1 MSVRNPITSLIVS
14 AVALGL
20 SVVAQAATGDAVSA
34 EDVRQLVEQNR
45 RLQEQVTA
53 QQRQLDELRAR
64 LDAIATAGQR
74 QERVLDDLRGQVAD
88 RGPAARTDTVGDIR
102 LSGEAGLAYFDGG
115 PRSAWPNGEF
125 RADDVKIYLET
136 PVWRDTYLFAELD
149 LVTREANDE
158 YFHMGEVHVDFEN
171 VSGRLGGPDRLVN
184 LRVGRLDIPFGE
196 EYLYRGVLDNPLIT
210 HSVADPWG
218 VDEGLELYGSAG
230 RLSYVF
236 AVQNGGHKT
245 LRDFDSDK
253 SMTLRLGYDP
263 AAWLHVSASALRT
276 GDLTVAGDALS
287 EIWIGGGFFRSIGAA
302 ATTQGFS
309 ATVYQA
315 DARATWEGGHLSGA
329 VGTARYD
336 DNDTAASNRRD
347 LDHFSVELVQ
357 RINGGLYGAI
367 RYSEISVQKGG
378 YPLQGL
384 GSPGTFFYS
393 GLPLAEGLERF
404 SLGLGYRFSDPLVF
418 KIEYAWENGRMINGQ
433 PRNQEDL
440 FGTEI
445 GVRF

>member
-1 MSVRNPITSLIVS
+1 ML
-14 AVALGL
+14 ALALGVL
-20 SVVAQAATGDAVSA
+20 APAGAATGESVSA
-34 EDVRQLVEQNR
+34 EEVRQLIEQNR
-45 RLQEQVTA
+45 RLQEQVAA
-53 QQRQLDELRAR
+53 QQRQLDELRTR
-64 LDAIATAGQR
+64 LDRLAGDDQR
-74 QERVLDDLRGQVAD
+74 QARALDELRAQVAD
-88 RGPAARTDTVGDIR
+88 RPAAARSDAVGDIR

-115 PRSAWPNGEF
+115 ARSAWPNAEF
-125 RADDVKIYLET
+125 RADDVKVYLET
-136 PVWRDTYLFAELD
+136 PVWKDTYLFTELD

-158 YFHMGEVHVDFEN
+158 YFHLGEAYVDFEN
-171 VSGRLGGPDRLVN
+171 VSGRLGGPDRLVS
-184 LRVGRLDIPFGE
+184 LRFGRVDIPFGE

-210 HSVADPWG
+210 HSVADNWG
-218 VDEGLELYGSAG
+218 VDEGIELYGSAG

-253 SMTLRLGYDP
+253 SMTLRVGYDP
-263 AAWLHVSASALRT
+263 AAWLHFSASALRT
-276 GDLTVAGDALS
+276 GDLTVAGDFLS
-287 EIWIGGGFFRSIGAA
+287 EVWIGGGFFRSIGGA

-309 ATVYQA
+309 ARLYQA
-315 DARATWEGGHLSGA
+315 DVRVTWDGGHLAGA

-336 DNDTAASNRRD
+336 DNDTAADNRRD
-347 LDHFSVELVQ
+347 LNHIAVELMQ

-384 GSPGTFFYS
+384 GNPSTFFYS
-393 GLPLAEGLERF
+393 GLPLAEGLHRF

-418 KIEYAWENGRMINGQ
+418 KLEYAWEGGGMRTGQ
-433 PRNQEDL
+433 PRDQEDL
-440 FGTEI
+440 FATEI

>member
-1 MSVRNPITSLIVS
+1 MRNHATSLIVL
-14 AVALGL
+14 AVALAL
-20 SVVAQAATGDAVSA
+20 SAGTGHAAGDAVSA
-34 EDVRQLVEQNR
+34 EDLRQLIEQNR

-64 LDAIATAGQR
+64 LDQIATTGQR
-74 QERVLDDLRGQVAD
+74 QERVLDELRDQVAD
-88 RGPAARTDTVGDIR
+88 RGTAARGDAVGDIR
-102 LSGEAGLAYFDGG
+102 LSGEVGLAYFDGG

-136 PVWRDTYLFAELD
+136 PVMKDTYLFAELD

-158 YFHMGEVHVDFEN
+158 YFHQGEVYVDFEN
-171 VSGRLGGPDRLVN
+171 VSGRLGGPDRLLN
-184 LRVGRLDIPFGE
+184 IRIGRLDIPFGE

-210 HSVADPWG
+210 HSVADLWG
-218 VDEGLELYGSAG
+218 VDEGVELYGSAG
-230 RLSYVF
+230 RFSYVF
-236 AVQNGGHKT
+236 AVQNGGNKT

-253 SMTLRLGYDP
+253 SATLRVGYDP
-263 AAWLHVSASALRT
+263 TAWLHVSASAMRT
-276 GDLTVAGDALS
+276 GDLTVAGDFLS
-287 EIWIGGGFFRSIGAA
+287 ELWIGGGFFRAIGAA

-309 ATVYQA
+309 ATLYQA
-315 DARATWEGGHLSGA
+315 DARATWEGGHLSAA

-347 LDHFSVELVQ
+347 LDHFAVELVQ

-404 SLGLGYRFSDPLVF
+404 SLGLGYRFSDPLLF
-418 KIEYAWENGRMINGQ
+418 KVEYAWESGRMLNGQ

-440 FGTEI
+440 FATEI

>member
-1 MSVRNPITSLIVS
+1 VSVRNPITSLIVS

-20 SVVAQAATGDAVSA
+20 SVVAQAATGEAISA

-74 QERVLDDLRGQVAD
+74 QERVLDDLRDQVAD
-88 RGPAARTDTVGDIR
+88 RSPAARNDAVGDIR

-115 PRSAWPNGEF
+115 PRGAWPNGEF

-149 LVTREANDE
+149 LVTREVNDE
-158 YFHMGEVHVDFEN
+158 FFHMGEVYVDFEN
-171 VSGRLGGPDRLVN
+171 VSGRLGGPDRLLN
-184 LRVGRLDIPFGE
+184 LRIGRFDIPFGE

-218 VDEGLELYGSAG
+218 VDEGIELYGSAG

-253 SMTLRLGYDP
+253 AVTLRVGFDP
-263 AAWLHVSASALRT
+263 TAWLHLSGSAMRT
-276 GDLTVAGDALS
+276 GDLTVAGDFLS

-309 ATVYQA
+309 AALYQA
-315 DARATWEGGHLSGA
+315 DARATWDGGHLSAA
-329 VGTARYD
+329 VGAARYD
-336 DNDTAASNRRD
+336 DNDTAADNRRD
-347 LDHFSVELVQ
+347 LDYYAVELVQ

-378 YPLQGL
+378 FPLQGL

-418 KIEYAWENGRMINGQ
+418 KIEYAWEDGRMINGQ

-440 FGTEI
+440 FATEI

>member
-1 MSVRNPITSLIVS
+1 MSVRNPTTTLIVS
-14 AVALGL
+14 AIALGL
-20 SVVAQAATGDAVSA
+20 SVVAQAAAGETISA
-34 EDVRQLVEQNR
+34 EEVRQLIEQNR
-45 RLQEQVTA
+45 RLEAQVTA

-74 QERVLDDLRGQVAD
+74 QERVLDDLRDQVAD
-88 RGPAARTDTVGDIR
+88 RGPAVRNDAVGDLR

-125 RADDVKIYLET
+125 RADEVKIYLET

-149 LVTREANDE
+149 LVTREVNDE
-158 YFHMGEVHVDFEN
+158 YFHLGEVYVDFEN
-171 VSGRLGGPDRLVN
+171 VSGRLGGPDRLLN
-184 LRVGRLDIPFGE
+184 LRIGRLDIPFGE

-210 HSVADPWG
+210 HSVADLWG
-218 VDEGLELYGSAG
+218 VDEGVELYGSAG
-230 RLSYVF
+230 RFSYVF

-263 AAWLHVSASALRT
+263 AAWLHLSASALRT
-276 GDLTVAGDALS
+276 GDLTVAGDFTS

-309 ATVYQA
+309 ATVHQA
-315 DARATWEGGHLSGA
+315 DVRATWDGGHLAGA

-347 LDHFSVELVQ
+347 LDHFAVELVQ

-378 YPLQGL
+378 YPLQGWAVPDPF
-384 GSPGTFFYS
+384 SSAACRWPRAWSASASAWATASVIRSCSRSNTPGRTA
-393 GLPLAEGLERF
+393 G
-404 SLGLGYRFSDPLVF
+404 
-418 KIEYAWENGRMINGQ
+418 
-433 PRNQEDL
+433 
-440 FGTEI
+440 
-445 GVRF
+445 

>member
-1 MSVRNPITSLIVS
+1 MSVAALAAAEEAAS
-14 AVALGL
+14 AA
-20 SVVAQAATGDAVSA
+20 
-34 EDVRQLVEQNR
+34 DVRQLLEQNR

-64 LDAIATAGQR
+64 LDEITTAGQR
-74 QERVLDDLRGQVAD
+74 QERVLDDLRDQVAD
-88 RGPAARTDTVGDIR
+88 RGPAARSDAVGDIR
-102 LSGEAGLAYFDGG
+102 LSGEAGLAFFDGG

-125 RADDVKIYLET
+125 RADDVKVYLET

-149 LVTREANDE
+149 LVTREVNDE
-158 YFHMGEVHVDFEN
+158 FFHMGEVYIDFEN
-171 VSGRLGGPDRLVN
+171 VSGRLGGPDRLLNV
-184 LRVGRLDIPFGE
+184 RVGRFDIPFGE

-210 HSVADPWG
+210 HSVGDSWG
-218 VDEGLELYGSAG
+218 VDEGVELYGSAG

-253 SMTLRLGYDP
+253 SVTLRVGYDP
-263 AAWLHVSASALRT
+263 TAWLHLSASALRT
-276 GDLTVAGDALS
+276 GDLTMAGDFLS
-287 EIWIGGGFFRSIGAA
+287 EIWIGGGFFRAIGAA

-309 ATVYQA
+309 AKLYQA
-315 DARATWEGGHLSGA
+315 DARVNWDGGHLSGA

-336 DNDTAASNRRD
+336 DNDTAADNRRD
-347 LDHFSVELVQ
+347 LDYFSVELVQ
-357 RINGGLYGAI
+357 QINGGLYGAI

-418 KIEYAWENGRMINGQ
+418 KIEYAWEDGRMINGQ
-433 PRNQEDL
+433 RRNQEDL
-440 FGTEI
+440 FATEI